1 MAGAPE
7 LVRDALLAADLRF
20 VASLPD
26 DWLADLIR
34 LVQTDARFTHVAVA
48 REEEIVGICSGAFF
62 AGVRAVGIMGAA
74 GFLACPHELATLN
87 LMYEIPLLL
96 LISLRGTTEDPR
108 VYQVVQG
115 RVTLPVM
122 EALGIPYLVVE
133 RPDRVGVIASAYEHA
148 RVAKRPVV
156 VAFTHGVLGSVH
168 DPDHP
173 DAPPRPG
180 GGR

>member
-1 MAGAPE
+1 MAGIPE
-7 LVRDALLAADLRF
+7 QIHAALVQADIQL

-26 DWLADLIR
+26 DWLADLIL
-34 LVQTDARFTHVAVA
+34 LVREDPRFIHVPVA
-48 REEEIVGICSGAFF
+48 REEEIVGVCSGAFF

-74 GFLACPHELATLN
+74 GFLACPHELATLS

-96 LISLRGTTEDPR
+96 LVSLRGSIEDPR

-115 RVTLPVM
+115 RVTLPIM

-133 RPDRVGVIASAYEHA
+133 HADRIGVIASAYEHA
-148 RVAKRPVV
+148 RVAKRPVAV
-156 VAFTHGVLGSVH
+156 CFTRAILGSVH

-173 DAPPRPG
+173 AARAQG
-180 GGR
+180 GAA